1 VLISR
6 LRKSFKELNWGVL
19 TIEMVMLI
27 LGISIS
33 LQVNEWQNKQVDRQ
47 LEQEYLARLNLD
59 FDESEKVLRKD
70 IEYLRSSVEKLVIGI
85 KPLSKSSLTKEDHIV
100 LFKAVGQSTLI
111 GRFAVVFGTIDEL
124 KDTGNMRLLVS
135 KKLRISLANLYQSYQ
150 QIIRLSELRNILR
163 GQSFPVLVKQL
174 KPNSNSRVIWD
185 EELAEKN
192 KREIFGALTVIL
204 QNLKNDLSDT
214 EKLAELVAK
223 IKDIIKQ
230 ELEKK
235 LIHVKHG

>member
-230 ELEKK
+230 ELQKS
-235 LIHVKHG
+235 

>member
-1 VLISR
+1 
-6 LRKSFKELNWGVL
+6 VL

-214 EKLAELVAK
+214 EKLAELVAD
-223 IKDIIKQ
+223 IKDIITT
-230 ELEKK
+230 EINCHCNLF
-235 LIHVKHG
+235 LYGF

>member
-85 KPLSKSSLTKEDHIV
+85 KPLSKSSLTKKDHIV

-135 KKLRISLANLYQSYQ
+135 KKLRISPANLY
-150 QIIRLSELRNILR
+150 
-163 GQSFPVLVKQL
+163 
-174 KPNSNSRVIWD
+174 
-185 EELAEKN
+185 
-192 KREIFGALTVIL
+192 
-204 QNLKNDLSDT
+204 
-214 EKLAELVAK
+214 
-223 IKDIIKQ
+223 
-230 ELEKK
+230 
-235 LIHVKHG
+235 

>member
-230 ELEKK
+230 ELEKN
-235 LIHVKHG
+235 

>member
-1 VLISR
+1 
-6 LRKSFKELNWGVL
+6 VL

-230 ELEKK
+230 ELEKN
-235 LIHVKHG
+235 

>member
-1 VLISR
+1 MLISR

-33 LQVNEWQNKQVDRQ
+33 LQVNEWQNQQVDRQ

-135 KKLRISLANLYQSYQ
+135 KKLRISPANLY
-150 QIIRLSELRNILR
+150 
-163 GQSFPVLVKQL
+163 
-174 KPNSNSRVIWD
+174 
-185 EELAEKN
+185 
-192 KREIFGALTVIL
+192 
-204 QNLKNDLSDT
+204 
-214 EKLAELVAK
+214 
-223 IKDIIKQ
+223 
-230 ELEKK
+230 
-235 LIHVKHG
+235 

>member
-33 LQVNEWQNKQVDRQ
+33 LQVNEWQNQQVDRQ

-135 KKLRISLANLYQSYQ
+135 KKLRISPANLY
-150 QIIRLSELRNILR
+150 
-163 GQSFPVLVKQL
+163 
-174 KPNSNSRVIWD
+174 
-185 EELAEKN
+185 
-192 KREIFGALTVIL
+192 
-204 QNLKNDLSDT
+204 
-214 EKLAELVAK
+214 
-223 IKDIIKQ
+223 
-230 ELEKK
+230 
-235 LIHVKHG
+235 

>member
-1 VLISR
+1 
-6 LRKSFKELNWGVL
+6 VL

-135 KKLRISLANLYQSYQ
+135 KKLRISPANLY
-150 QIIRLSELRNILR
+150 
-163 GQSFPVLVKQL
+163 
-174 KPNSNSRVIWD
+174 
-185 EELAEKN
+185 
-192 KREIFGALTVIL
+192 
-204 QNLKNDLSDT
+204 
-214 EKLAELVAK
+214 
-223 IKDIIKQ
+223 
-230 ELEKK
+230 
-235 LIHVKHG
+235 

>member
-1 VLISR
+1 MLISR

-230 ELEKK
+230 ELQKS
-235 LIHVKHG
+235 

>member
-1 VLISR
+1 MLISR

-135 KKLRISLANLYQSYQ
+135 KKLRISPANLYQSYQ

-230 ELEKK
+230 ELEKN
-235 LIHVKHG
+235 

>member
-1 VLISR
+1 MLISR

-33 LQVNEWQNKQVDRQ
+33 LQVNEWQNQQVDRQ

-100 LFKAVGQSTLI
+100 LFKEVGQSTLI

-185 EELAEKN
+185 EELTEKN

-230 ELEKK
+230 ELEKN
-235 LIHVKHG
+235 

>member
-1 VLISR
+1 MLISR

-33 LQVNEWQNKQVDRQ
+33 LQVNEWQNQQVDRQ

-214 EKLAELVAK
+214 ENLAELVAK

-230 ELEKK
+230 ELEKN
-235 LIHVKHG
+235 

>member
-1 VLISR
+1 MLISR

-230 ELEKK
+230 ELEKN
-235 LIHVKHG
+235 

>member
-135 KKLRISLANLYQSYQ
+135 KKLRISPANLY
-150 QIIRLSELRNILR
+150 
-163 GQSFPVLVKQL
+163 
-174 KPNSNSRVIWD
+174 
-185 EELAEKN
+185 
-192 KREIFGALTVIL
+192 
-204 QNLKNDLSDT
+204 
-214 EKLAELVAK
+214 
-223 IKDIIKQ
+223 
-230 ELEKK
+230 
-235 LIHVKHG
+235 

>member
-1 VLISR
+1 MLISR

-33 LQVNEWQNKQVDRQ
+33 LQVNEWQNQQVDRQ

-185 EELAEKN
+185 EELTEKN

-230 ELEKK
+230 ELEKN
-235 LIHVKHG
+235 